1 MKYNIM
7 AKDAKPNEVIL
18 FYAGLVLVDNRQS
31 VLYFDGIWT
40 ANDTDT
46 FEQIRINIKQERST
60 ANNDEEVALTALTIL
75 SN

>member
-1 MKYNIM
+1 M
-7 AKDAKPNEVIL
+7 AKDAKPKEIVL

-46 FEQIRINIKQERST
+46 FEQIRTDIKQERS
-60 ANNDEEVALTALTIL
+60 ASNNGEEVALTALTIL

>member
-1 MKYNIM
+1 MVKGT
-7 AKDAKPNEVIL
+7 KPIIL

-40 ANDTDT
+40 ATDTDT
-46 FEQIRINIKQERST
+46 FEQIRTQIKQERST
-60 ANNDEEVALTALTIL
+60 LNNGNEVALTALTIL

>member
-1 MKYNIM
+1 M
-7 AKDAKPNEVIL
+7 AKDKPPPDIPNEIVL

-40 ANDTDT
+40 ANSTDT
-46 FEQIRINIKQERST
+46 FEQIRTDIKQDRS
-60 ANNDEEVALTALTIL
+60 ALNNGEEVALTALTIL